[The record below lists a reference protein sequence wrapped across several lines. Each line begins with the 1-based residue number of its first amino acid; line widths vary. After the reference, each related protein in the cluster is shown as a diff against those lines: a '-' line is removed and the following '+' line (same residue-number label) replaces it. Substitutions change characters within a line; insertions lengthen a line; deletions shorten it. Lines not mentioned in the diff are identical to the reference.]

1 MHESH
6 GADVEEAS
14 VLDYVAVLVLI
25 PITIFGMYSSFLVFG
40 GLFGT
45 VLETEGAIRF
55 WGAIGLSSV
64 LPFVVAAS
72 AFTQHSA
79 PLFSQ
84 RLQRLLSIILA
95 LSVGSAM
102 LVGIFLTAKV
112 VDPMHT
118 DPNWFMANRDTN
130 VGLAGKNRTYSAK
143 LAGGIE
149 TIADKAGF
157 YHKPR

>member
-1 MHESH
+1 
-6 GADVEEAS
+6 
-14 VLDYVAVLVLI
+14 
-25 PITIFGMYSSFLVFG
+25 
-40 GLFGT
+40 

-55 WGAIGLSSV
+55 WGAVGLSSV

-95 LSVGSAM
+95 LSVGSAV
-102 LVGIFLTAKV
+102 LVGIFLTSKV

-118 DPNWFMANRDTN
+118 DPNWFMANRDATT
-130 VGLAGKNRTYSAK
+130 GMAGKNRKYSAK
-143 LAGGIE
+143 LAGGLE

>member
-1 MHESH
+1 MQEMR
-6 GADVEEAS
+6 GAEAEEAS
-14 VLDYVAVLVLI
+14 VLDYVAVLVMI
-25 PITIFGMYSSFLVFG
+25 PVTIFGMYSSFLVFG

-45 VLETEGAIRF
+45 VLQTEGAIRF
-55 WGAIGLSSV
+55 WGAIGLSAV

-79 PLFSQ
+79 PFFSQ
-84 RLQRLLSIILA
+84 RLQRLLTIILA
-95 LSVGSAM
+95 LSVGSAI
-102 LVGIFLTAKV
+102 LVGLFLTAKV
-112 VDPMHT
+112 VQPMYT
-118 DPNWFMANRDTN
+118 DANWFMANRDSN

-149 TIADKAGF
+149 TMADKAGL